1 MTRRAGLGLILVVV
15 GTPPAAAQP
24 PRPDCD
30 RPTELPPLLPVP
42 GPETAATPAYRGP
55 PGEYDHGYF
64 YLPDRAPERVSA
76 PDPACG
82 PAGRFWVAPDLALGW
97 TRGANVPR
105 LVRVG
110 SPAGAVGYG
119 GQRAGAPFR
128 AGIGLNLGLWLDD
141 RHTRGVDASFFYL
154 SQGGTGS
161 TLFPP
166 GGGLYLLAADGPF
179 PLSDPATGHA
189 GAFQAGLNTRFASAD
204 VNYRQNLFCSAD
216 ARLDALA
223 GYRYAHVADD
233 FELYG
238 KRLGPSGEVVRFR
251 DLVSADNDFHGG
263 QVGLAGEYRLGSWYA
278 GMTGKVAFGTV
289 FTDTDLHGKFRV
301 NGTVIPSGFY
311 ARPGLAGERD
321 HARFGVMPSVGVT
334 VGRQLGDHCRLFV
347 GYSFQYLNHLT
358 RGPDV
363 PDPTPPVAA
372 ADPFRVNPVG
382 LNRRDAADSDFWAQS
397 LNLGLEL
404 RY

>member
-1 MTRRAGLGLILVVV
+1 MPRRSRYGLTLATVLAAA
-15 GTPPAAAQP
+15 PAA
-24 PRPDCD
+24 RPQDGD

-42 GPETAATPAYRGP
+42 GPDAPRPAYHGP
-55 PGEYDHGYF
+55 QGEYDHGYF
-64 YLPDRAPERVSA
+64 YLPDRAPERDRD

-82 PAGRFWVAPDLALGW
+82 PDGRFWVAPDLALGW

-110 SPAGAVGYG
+110 GPAGPVGYG

-128 AGIGLNLGLWLDD
+128 AGLGLAAGLWLDEQ
-141 RHTRGVDASFFYL
+141 HHHGVDASFFYL
-154 SQGGTGS
+154 SQGGVGT

-166 GGGLYLLAADGPF
+166 GVGLHLPTAEGNF
-179 PLSDPATGHA
+179 PLSDPDAGSV

-204 VNYRQNLFCSAD
+204 VNYRQNLLCSAD

-223 GYRYAHVADD
+223 GYRYAHVGDD
-233 FELYG
+233 FEVYG
-238 KRLGPSGEVVRFR
+238 KRLGPGGQVVRFR
-251 DLVSADNDFHGG
+251 DQASADNGFHGG
-263 QVGLAGEYRLGSWYA
+263 QVGLAGEVRAGPWHA

-289 FTDTDLHGKFRV
+289 FTDTGLEGKFRLDGAV
-301 NGTVIPSGFY
+301 VPAGFY
-311 ARPGLAGERD
+311 ARPGLTGERD
-321 HARFGVMPSVGVT
+321 HTRFGVMPAVGVT

-363 PDPTPPVAA
+363 IDQAPPVSA
-372 ADPFRVNPVG
+372 ADPFRANPVG
-382 LNRRDAADSDFWAQS
+382 AARRDAATSDFWAQS
-397 LNLGLEL
+397 VNLGIEL

>member
-1 MTRRAGLGLILVVV
+1 MTRRTGLGIGLAVVLA
-15 GTPPAAAQP
+15 GSAQAQP

-42 GPETAATPAYRGP
+42 GVEAARPPYRGP
-55 PGEYDHGYF
+55 AGEYDHGYF
-64 YLPDRAPERVSA
+64 YLPDRAPERDRD

-97 TRGANVPR
+97 TRGAAVPR
-105 LVRVG
+105 LVRGG
-110 SPAGAVGYG
+110 SPTGPGAYG
-119 GQRAGAPFR
+119 GERAGAPFR
-128 AGIGLNLGLWLDD
+128 AGIGLSAGLWFDE
-141 RHTRGVDASFFYL
+141 RHTRGVDASFYYL
-154 SQGGTGS
+154 SQGGTS
-161 TLFPP
+161 TTLFPP
-166 GGGLYLLAADGPF
+166 GVGLYLPTADGSF
-179 PLSDPATGHA
+179 PLSDPENGTG

-204 VNYRQNLFCSAD
+204 VNYRRNLLCSAD

-233 FELYG
+233 FEAYG
-238 KRLGPSGEVVRFR
+238 KRLGPAGQIVRFR
-251 DLVSADNDFHGG
+251 DQAGAENDFHGG

-278 GMTGKVAFGTV
+278 GATGKVAFGTV

-301 NGTVIPSGFY
+301 DGTVVPSGFY

-321 HARFGVMPSVGVT
+321 HTRFGVMPAVGLT

-347 GYSFQYLNHLT
+347 GYNFQYLNHLT

-363 PDPTPPVAA
+363 LDSAPPVTPV
-372 ADPFRVNPVG
+372 DPFRVNPVAAT
-382 LNRRDAADSDFWAQS
+382 RRDAVNSDFWAQS
-397 LNLGLEL
+397 VNLGLEL